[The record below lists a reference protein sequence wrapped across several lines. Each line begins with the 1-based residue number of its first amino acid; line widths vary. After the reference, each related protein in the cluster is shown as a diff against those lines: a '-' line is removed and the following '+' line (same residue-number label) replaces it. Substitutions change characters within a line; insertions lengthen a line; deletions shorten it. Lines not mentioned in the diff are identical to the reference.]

1 VFPGFSWHNLKN
13 APSGAIPRAKGL
25 FYWGLMSTAL
35 QSGAKMIY
43 VAMFD
48 EINEGTAIFKC
59 TNEPPVN
66 QPPAKFLTYEGL
78 PSDHYLWL
86 TGMAGKMLRH
96 EIPLNKELY
105 LKAVH

>member
-1 VFPGFSWHNLKN
+1 LLTT
-13 APSGAIPRAKGL
+13 AI
-25 FYWGLMSTAL
+25 

-48 EINEGTAIFKC
+48 EINEGTAILKC
-59 TNEPPVN
+59 TNAPPTN

-86 TGMAGKMLRH
+86 TGQAGRMLRG
-96 EIPLNKELY
+96 ETPLNKELY
-105 LKAVH
+105 LNVDHKYP